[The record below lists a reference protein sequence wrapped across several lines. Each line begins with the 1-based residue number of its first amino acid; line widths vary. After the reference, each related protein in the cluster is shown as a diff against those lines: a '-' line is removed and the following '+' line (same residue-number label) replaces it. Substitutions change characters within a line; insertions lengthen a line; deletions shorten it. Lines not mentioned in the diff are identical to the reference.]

1 MKEKVIVISL
11 GGSVIV
17 PENPNFKLLESFKR
31 VMKKHSKSHK
41 FVIVAGGGS
50 IARTYIR
57 ALELEHKSKYELAAA
72 GIRAT
77 RMNAIFLMQFF
88 GKGVNQTLPLNM
100 EEVADRLHKDNIVI
114 CGALRFSPNSTSDST
129 AAKLAHFLKGEFI
142 NITNV
147 PGLYTADPR
156 KDKTAKLIPKISW
169 KSFNSIVKKIKFH
182 AGQHFVLDQHAS
194 DIIKQNKIPT
204 FIISSPA
211 SLNNIL
217 KDNKFKGTLISG

>member
-17 PENPNFKLLESFKR
+17 PENPNFKLLDSFKKVIKR
-31 VMKKHSKSHK
+31 YSKNHK

-50 IARTYIR
+50 IARTYIK
-57 ALELEHKSKYELAAA
+57 ALELEHKSKYELSVA

-77 RMNAIFLMQFF
+77 RMNAIFLMQLF
-88 GKGVNQTLPLNM
+88 GKDANKNLPLNM
-100 EEVADRLHKDNIVI
+100 EEVANDLEKHNIVI
-114 CGALRFSPNSTSDST
+114 CGALRFAQNSTSDST

-156 KDKTAKLIPKISW
+156 KDKTAKLISKISW
-169 KSFNSIVKKIKFH
+169 KSFNNIVKKIRFH

-217 KDNKFKGTLISG
+217 KGNKFKGTLISG